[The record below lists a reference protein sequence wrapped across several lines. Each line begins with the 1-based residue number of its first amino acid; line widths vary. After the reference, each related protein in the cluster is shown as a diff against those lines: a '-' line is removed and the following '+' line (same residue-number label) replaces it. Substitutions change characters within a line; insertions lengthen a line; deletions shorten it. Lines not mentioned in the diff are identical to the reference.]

1 VRVGS
6 CGGMRSRTRRFEFWQ
21 VDAWGCGKHALVMQ
35 DTFFRRRGCVLS
47 KDSAPCERVDVNM
60 YSRTQN
66 DNGTYNTR
74 CLDCM
79 MTVASSI
86 ERDDE
91 LERIE
96 LHHMCPERA
105 LAQLLANESAMAAH
119 AQRN

>member
-1 VRVGS
+1 
-6 CGGMRSRTRRFEFWQ
+6 
-21 VDAWGCGKHALVMQ
+21 MQ

-47 KDSAPCERVDVNM
+47 KDSAPCERVDADM
-60 YSRTQN
+60 FSRTQN

-79 MTVASSI
+79 MTVASWV
-86 ERDDE
+86 ERDDD

>member
-1 VRVGS
+1 
-6 CGGMRSRTRRFEFWQ
+6 MF
-21 VDAWGCGKHALVMQ
+21 
-35 DTFFRRRGCVLS
+35 
-47 KDSAPCERVDVNM
+47 
-60 YSRTQN
+60 SRTQN

-79 MTVASSI
+79 MTVASWV
-86 ERDDE
+86 ERDD

-105 LAQLLANESAMAAH
+105 LAQLLAHESAMAAH